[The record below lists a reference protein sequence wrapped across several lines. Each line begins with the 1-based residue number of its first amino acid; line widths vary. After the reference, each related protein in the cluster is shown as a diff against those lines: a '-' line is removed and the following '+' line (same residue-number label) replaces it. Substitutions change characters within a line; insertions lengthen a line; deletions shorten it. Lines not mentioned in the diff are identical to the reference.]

1 MLRWTED
8 QLREHHAK
16 RQSRAEAMQE
26 AKQHQAEPKRPKYR
40 NKKTAIGGR
49 VFDSKAEAAR
59 FVELT
64 RQQEAGLIFGL
75 QCQVPFT
82 LEVNGQLICKYI
94 ADFVYINEHGSRV
107 VEDVKS
113 RVTERLRDYVIK
125 KKLMKAI
132 HGITVKEVRKTRKSS

>member
-1 MLRWTED
+1 MLRWTEE

-16 RQSRAEAMQE
+16 RQTRAEAKQE

-82 LEVNGQLICKYI
+82 LEVNGQLVCKYI

-107 VEDVKS
+107 VEDAKGV
-113 RVTERLRDYVIK
+113 RTRDYVIK
-125 KKLMKAI
+125 AKLMKAI
-132 HGITVKEVRKTRKSS
+132 HGITVKEVRKTRKSQ

>member
-82 LEVNGQLICKYI
+82 LEVNRQLICKYV
-94 ADFVYINEHGSRV
+94 ADFVYINADGSRV
-107 VEDVKS
+107 VEDVKGV
-113 RVTERLRDYVIK
+113 RTRDYAIK
-125 KKLMKAI
+125 AKLMKAI
-132 HGITVKEVRKTRKSS
+132 YGITVKEVRKTKKSP

>member
-16 RQSRAEAMQE
+16 RQTRDE
-26 AKQHQAEPKRPKYR
+26 AKQEARQHQADAKRPKYR
-40 NKKTAIGGR
+40 NKKTTVGGR

-75 QCQVPFT
+75 QCQVPFA
-82 LEVNGQLICKYI
+82 LEVNRQLICKYV
-94 ADFVYINEHGSRV
+94 ADFVYINADGSRV
-107 VEDVKS
+107 VEDVKGV
-113 RVTERLRDYVIK
+113 RTRDYAIK
-125 KKLMKAI
+125 AKLMKAI
-132 HGITVKEVRKTRKSS
+132 HGIAIKEVRKTKKSS